1 MKTLNDFHKMAETSV
16 DPRLQLCLK
25 ANTLDT
31 GGWGDGWKG

>member
-1 MKTLNDFHKMAETSV
+1 MKTLNDFHKMAICHT
-16 DPRLQLCLK
+16 PTICLK